1 VQEPSV
7 RNLMAVGLLKMPKV
21 WLTAEAADQTNGKV
35 N

>member
-1 VQEPSV
+1 
-7 RNLMAVGLLKMPKV
+7 MAVGLLKMPKV